1 MKKILSFVLVML
13 MLCSLCA
20 VSAGAENDVSDD
32 LTAKC
37 RDAFA
42 DHIGYE
48 ASMDEVLHCKVFG
61 DVSADSEK
69 SNVMFLGY
77 TRRNDSAYIDV
88 CSQQRIGGY
97 LFLSGYVYGPITNPV
112 GLYVL
117 HNNEQVIP
125 LIDAY
130 ELGYVDID
138 KAAQLEGAEAA
149 SDTEDYRDEVISK
162 ISAEQDNYT
171 ELYAHYY
178 KPSPFSAHNP
188 DWVLVEAYVHGHEGW
203 EVSKRIGDY
212 AVSNSNLYSPDDLGY
227 YIYVPAL
234 DELYTLSEALSSE
247 NVIDAEVAFEHMGN
261 RAVRIGDADGNG
273 ELNVRDATSIQKAL
287 AGIGNSVTFGEKHTN
302 HIFDFNLDNSVNV
315 KDATAIQ
322 KSIAGL
328 DV

>member
-1 MKKILSFVLVML
+1 ML

-20 VSAGAENDVSDD
+20 ISAGAEDDGAND

-42 DHIGYE
+42 DYIGYE
-48 ASMDEVLHCKVFG
+48 ASLDEALHCKVFG
-61 DVSADSEK
+61 NVSNNSEE
-69 SNVMFLGY
+69 SSVMFLGY
-77 TRRNDSAYIDV
+77 TRINGAAYIDV

-97 LFLSGYVYGPITNPV
+97 LFLSGYVYGPVTNPV

-117 HNNEQVIP
+117 HNGDQVIP
-125 LIDAY
+125 LITAY

-138 KAAQLEGAEAA
+138 KAAQLGGAEAV
-149 SDTEDYRDEVISK
+149 SGTQDYRDEVISK
-162 ISAEQDNYT
+162 ISAEKDNYT

-178 KPSPFSAHNP
+178 QPNSCSAYDP

-227 YIYVPAL
+227 YIYVPAM

-247 NVIDAEVAFEHMGN
+247 NVIDAEVAFAHMGS
-261 RAVRIGDADGNG
+261 RAVRIGDADGTG
-273 ELNVRDATSIQKAL
+273 ELNVRDATAIQKHL
-287 AGIGNSVTFGEKHTN
+287 VGIDTPVTFGEKHTK
-302 HIFDFNLDNSVNV
+302 HIFDFNQDDSVNV
-315 KDATAIQ
+315 KDATAVQ
-322 KSIAGL
+322 KFIAGFE
-328 DV
+328 VI